1 MALAAVAAIV
11 IYAEF
16 SPSATGSPHW
26 VWLSLITA
34 IMFGYLCRAFRRLW
48 RSPKFWIVYV
58 TLLLLHVAAWH
69 VLLRRWDSGFLVAAT
84 LLSGVEFI
92 VLCTVTD
99 QLANT
104 Q

>member
-1 MALAAVAAIV
+1 VALAAVAAIV

-16 SPSATGSPHW
+16 SPSATALPHW
-26 VWLSLITA
+26 VWLLIITA

-58 TLLLLHVAAWH
+58 ALLFLHVVAWR
-69 VLLRRWDSGFLVAAT
+69 VLLQRWDSGFLVAAT
-84 LLSGVEFI
+84 LISGVEF
-92 VLCTVTD
+92 VFLCIVTD
-99 QLANT
+99 QIANT